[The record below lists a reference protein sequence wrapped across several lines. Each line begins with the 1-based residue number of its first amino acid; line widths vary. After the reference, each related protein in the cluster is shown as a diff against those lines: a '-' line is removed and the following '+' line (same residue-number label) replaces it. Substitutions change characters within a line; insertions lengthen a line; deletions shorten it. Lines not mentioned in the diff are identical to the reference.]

1 MRKAYLIIVSFL
13 TSIFAV
19 YLMLFIYTFFN
30 FDNEFKHPLKS
41 LEILNFHEKYSKKLH
56 HVRGPFQ
63 VDLSFKKSKVEDLL
77 FTTVNKLEDK
87 EAIVLFQGDSWMA
100 QIRYTED
107 GNAFAKKLLQ
117 NFGSKNKVGFV
128 NGGIASYSP
137 SLMSVQLDVL
147 EEDFKIFPNIVVAY
161 INQEDIGDEICRYK
175 KNKIYKNGILNSVKQ
190 ETDFRGP
197 GWFNYSKIYGLSRI
211 YLNEN
216 SKITKTFQLINF
228 KSMYAVKRSS
238 KRIYKK
244 YISSYNK
251 DEPKIE
257 KCYWENVKKY
267 FINPSKSDLNY
278 FASTIEEYLKKMVEK
293 KHIQKVFLVTFP
305 TKNHFY
311 KNSDQEITYKFNVS
325 DVVDSVVK
333 NKKNVTHINF
343 SKILLN
349 DINFKYED
357 IWLEDNIH
365 LKYDLHAKIFLQKIL
380 DELSKYLG

>member
-1 MRKAYLIIVSFL
+1 MEMVNIHSSLKLIQ
-13 TSIFAV
+13 
-19 YLMLFIYTFFN
+19 N
-30 FDNEFKHPLKS
+30 FK
-41 LEILNFHEKYSKKLH
+41 SKK
-56 HVRGPFQ
+56 
-63 VDLSFKKSKVEDLL
+63 K
-77 FTTVNKLEDK
+77 
-87 EAIVLFQGDSWMA
+87 I
-100 QIRYTED
+100 
-107 GNAFAKKLLQ
+107 
-117 NFGSKNKVGFV
+117 GFV

-147 EEDFKIFPNIVVAY
+147 EQDFKIFPNIIIAY

-190 ETDFRGP
+190 ETDFMGP

-216 SKITKTFQLINF
+216 LKITKTFQLINF
-228 KSMYAVKRSS
+228 KFMYTLKKSS

-244 YISSYNK
+244 YISFHNK

-278 FASTIEEYLKKMVEK
+278 FASTIEEYLKKMAEK

-305 TKNHFY
+305 MKNHFY
-311 KNSDQEITYKFNVS
+311 KNSNQKTAYEFNAS
-325 DVVDSVVK
+325 DVVDSIVE
-333 NKKNVTHINF
+333 NKKNITHINF

-365 LKYDLHAKIFLQKIL
+365 LKYDLFAKIFLQKIL
-380 DELSKYLG
+380 DELSKYLA

>member
-1 MRKAYLIIVSFL
+1 MEMVNIHSSLKLIQ
-13 TSIFAV
+13 
-19 YLMLFIYTFFN
+19 N
-30 FDNEFKHPLKS
+30 FK
-41 LEILNFHEKYSKKLH
+41 SKK
-56 HVRGPFQ
+56 
-63 VDLSFKKSKVEDLL
+63 K
-77 FTTVNKLEDK
+77 
-87 EAIVLFQGDSWMA
+87 I
-100 QIRYTED
+100 
-107 GNAFAKKLLQ
+107 
-117 NFGSKNKVGFV
+117 GFV
-128 NGGIASYSP
+128 NGGVGSYSP

-147 EEDFKIFPNIVVAY
+147 EQDFKIFPNIVIAY

-228 KSMYAVKRSS
+228 KFMYAVKRSS

-244 YISSYNK
+244 YISFYNK

-278 FASTIEEYLKKMVEK
+278 FASTIEEYLKKMAEK

-305 TKNHFY
+305 TKKHFY
-311 KNSDQEITYKFNVS
+311 KSSNQETMGFNVS
-325 DVVDSVVK
+325 DVVDSVVE

-365 LKYDLHAKIFLQKIL
+365 LKYDFYGKFYIQKIL
-380 DELSKYLG
+380 DELSKYF